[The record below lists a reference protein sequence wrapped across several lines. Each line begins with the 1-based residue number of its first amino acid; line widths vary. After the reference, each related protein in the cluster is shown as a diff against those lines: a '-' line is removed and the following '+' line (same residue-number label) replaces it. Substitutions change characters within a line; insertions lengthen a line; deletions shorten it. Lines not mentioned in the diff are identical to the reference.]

1 MARTYRIETFGCQMN
16 VHDSERLG
24 GLLERAGYEAAS
36 GQDEADL
43 VVINTCSVRE
53 RAEEKLYSRLDR
65 YRGAAAQDRPVIA
78 VIGCVA
84 QQEGER
90 LLERA
95 PMIDA
100 VVGTQALAELP
111 ALVARS
117 AEVRRA
123 QVDTTAYDDVSF
135 PLGVAV
141 RGDPV
146 KAFVT
151 VVEGCNDF
159 CAFCVVPYTRGH
171 ERMRPAG
178 EILAEVRQA
187 VDAGHQEI
195 HLLGQ
200 IVNHYQAPDIP
211 GCDFAGLLERVSE
224 VSGVRRLRF
233 ASPHPRHV
241 TAALIAAV
249 RDLPQVCKH
258 LHLPV
263 QSGSTRVLT
272 AMRRR
277 HTRDDYLRLV
287 DEVRRNIPGIT
298 LSTDMIVGFPGE
310 TEADFADTLSLT
322 RTVGF
327 HGMFSFKYS
336 ERPNTLAA
344 RRLADDV
351 AETDK
356 GRRLLELQ
364 ALQKEIQ
371 TNLLRAMRGRTVEVL
386 VDSRSRRR
394 PDEYSG
400 RTTGNTV
407 VNFPGERDWI
417 GRFVRV
423 TIERTGPNSV
433 WGSATTTEGQVAHAG

>member
-36 GQDEADL
+36 GPDDADL

-53 RAEEKLYSRLDR
+53 RAEEEAASRLDR
-65 YRGAAAQDRPVIA
+65 YRGAAAPDRPVIA

-117 AEVRRA
+117 AEMRRA
-123 QVDTTAYDDVSF
+123 QVDITAYDDVSF

-178 EILAEVRQA
+178 RSSPRCARRSTRGIRRYIFS
-187 VDAGHQEI
+187 DRSF
-195 HLLGQ
+195 
-200 IVNHYQAPDIP
+200 NHYRAPDIA
-211 GCDFAGLLERVSE
+211 GCDFAGLLQRVAGSRAC
-224 VSGVRRLRF
+224 GAC
-233 ASPHPRHV
+233 ASR
-241 TAALIAAV
+241 A
-249 RDLPQVCKH
+249 R
-258 LHLPV
+258 
-263 QSGSTRVLT
+263 TRAT
-272 AMRRR
+272 
-277 HTRDDYLRLV
+277 
-287 DEVRRNIPGIT
+287 
-298 LSTDMIVGFPGE
+298 S
-310 TEADFADTLSLT
+310 
-322 RTVGF
+322 
-327 HGMFSFKYS
+327 
-336 ERPNTLAA
+336 RP
-344 RRLADDV
+344 
-351 AETDK
+351 
-356 GRRLLELQ
+356 
-364 ALQKEIQ
+364 
-371 TNLLRAMRGRTVEVL
+371 
-386 VDSRSRRR
+386 
-394 PDEYSG
+394 P
-400 RTTGNTV
+400 
-407 VNFPGERDWI
+407 
-417 GRFVRV
+417 
-423 TIERTGPNSV
+423 
-433 WGSATTTEGQVAHAG
+433 